1 MFSSTHEQSLR
12 NDMTEEEEESN
23 LTKTDFAL
31 ETQLCITCPKLSQGY
46 YWIILNNTDS
56 LQQ

>member
-1 MFSSTHEQSLR
+1 
-12 NDMTEEEEESN
+12 MTEEEEKSN

-46 YWIILNNTDS
+46 YWMILNNRLTSTIIQKTRDTS
-56 LQQ
+56 IVI